1 MNEHVNDELSK
12 TTDEHAEGNGEEK
25 ADEKQ
30 ANANDED
37 IDNDDSGKRPPTK
50 KHKVDMSKYF
60 KTTGEE
66 SDNDD
71 EYVLREK
78 DEEEEEED

>member
-1 MNEHVNDELSK
+1 MMKTLITTILVNALQQK
-12 TTDEHAEGNGEEK
+12 TQSRYVK
-25 ADEKQ
+25 IFQ
-30 ANANDED
+30 
-37 IDNDDSGKRPPTK
+37 
-50 KHKVDMSKYF
+50 
-60 KTTGEE
+60 TTGEE